1 MKKKKL
7 FLIIGLILVLVL
19 GIVFSVYEFILL
31 PSINLKGKNPTIV
44 KYESKYVEKGYSAK
58 YLGKDI
64 SKDVKVS
71 GKVNSK
77 KLGEYKIKYKVG
89 SGIFTRTII
98 RKVLVKDL
106 DKPKMDI
113 SKEDVYVC
121 PGSEFVPEKV
131 TATDNYDK
139 KLKVK
144 NVLSKDKNSVTYS
157 VTDSSGNT
165 SSITKKVLYKDV
177 EAPKIEV
184 IGGEEMYIKLGDIF
198 DDPGVKVIDNCDGE
212 IKDVKRDGSWDANK
226 LGDYTLTYTV
236 TDKAGNTSK
245 ATRRVIVSN
254 GVIYLTFDDG
264 PNSGTTNVILDIL
277 KEEGVKATFF
287 VTNNG
292 PDELIKREFDEG
304 HTVALHTASHD
315 YSIIYSSE
323 EAYFNDLYSVQNRV
337 KRITGYESKIIRFP
351 GGASNTVSRRYNSG
365 IMSRLTK
372 EVVNR
377 GFKYY
382 DWNVSSGDAGSTTQ
396 ASGVYSNVVNSLR
409 HDRVNMVLMND
420 IKPYTRDA
428 IRDIIRYGKNN
439 GYRFEKITMD
449 TEMITQRVNN

>member
-7 FLIIGLILVLVL
+7 ILIIGLIIVLVL
-19 GIVFSVYEFILL
+19 GIMFSVYEFVLL

-44 KYESKYVEKGYSAK
+44 KYNSKYVEKGYSAK
-58 YLGKDI
+58 YLGKDV
-64 SKDVKVS
+64 SRDVKVS
-71 GKVNSK
+71 GKVNEK

-89 SGIFTRTII
+89 SGIFTRRVI

-113 SKEDVYVC
+113 KDDDVYVC
-121 PGSEFVPEKV
+121 PGSEFVPEKIS
-131 TATDNYDK
+131 ATDNYDK
-139 KLKVK
+139 KIKVK
-144 NVLSKDKNSVTYS
+144 NVLSKDKKSVTYS
-157 VTDSSGNT
+157 ATDSSGNT
-165 SSITKKVLYKDV
+165 SSITKKVIYKDK

-184 IGGEEMYIKLGDIF
+184 NGGEEMYIQLGDQF
-198 DDPGVKVIDNCDGE
+198 DDPGVKVTDNCDGE
-212 IKDVKRDGSWDANK
+212 IKDYKRDGSWNANE
-226 LGDYTLTYTV
+226 LGDYTITYTA
-236 TDKAGNTSK
+236 TDKAGNEAK

-264 PNSGTTNVILDIL
+264 PNSGTTEVILDIL

-315 YSIIYSSE
+315 YSIVYASDES
-323 EAYFNDLYSVQNRV
+323 YFNDLYSVQNRV
-337 KRITGYESKIIRFP
+337 KRITGVESKIIRFP
-351 GGASNTVSRRYNSG
+351 GGASNTVSRRYSNG

-382 DWNVSSGDAGSTTQ
+382 DWNISSGDAGGTTQ
-396 ASGVYSNVVNSLR
+396 ASGVYNNVVSGLR
-409 HDRVNMVLMND
+409 HDRVNMVLMHD
-420 IKPYTRDA
+420 IKPHTRDA
-428 IRDIIRYGKNN
+428 LRDIIRYGKNN

>member
-1 MKKKKL
+1 MKKKV
-7 FLIIGLILVLVL
+7 FLIIGIIILLLLVIGYL
-19 GIVFSVYEFILL
+19 LYEFVFM
-31 PSINLKGKNPTIV
+31 PSINLNGKNPTIV
-44 KYESKYVEKGYSAK
+44 KYQSKYVEKGYKAS

-71 GKVNSK
+71 GSVNGK

-89 SGIFTRTII
+89 NGMFTRTVI

-113 SKEDVYVC
+113 TKDDYYVC
-121 PGSEFVPEKV
+121 PGSDFVPEKIK
-131 TATDNYDK
+131 ATDNYDK
-139 KLKVK
+139 KVKVK
-144 NVLSKDKNSVTYS
+144 NILSSDKSSVTYIA
-157 VTDSSGNT
+157 TDSSGNT
-165 SSITKKVLYKDV
+165 TKVTKKVIYKDK

-184 IGGEEMYIKLGDIF
+184 NGGEEMYIQLGDQF
-198 DDPGVKVIDNCDGE
+198 DDPGVKVTDNCDGE
-212 IKDVKRDGSWDANK
+212 IKNYKRDGSWNANE
-226 LGDYTLTYTV
+226 LGDYTITYTA
-236 TDKAGNTSK
+236 TDKAGNTST
-245 ATRRVIVSN
+245 ATRKIIVSN

-315 YSIIYSSE
+315 YSIVYASDES
-323 EAYFNDLYSVQNRV
+323 YFNDLYSVQNRV
-337 KRITGYESKIIRFP
+337 KRITGQESKIIRFP
-351 GGASNTVSRRYNSG
+351 GGASNTISRRYSNG
-365 IMSRLTK
+365 IMSRLTR

-382 DWNVSSGDAGSTTQ
+382 DWNISSGDAGSTTL

-409 HDRVNMVLMND
+409 HDRVNMVLMHD